1 MNHRLPAIAAFVVAT
16 ILLGCGS
23 NSWCPPWG
31 TAECNVYG
39 SGGSPASCGEGLSLW
54 ECNVV
59 GGPNTVPVGDE
70 HDHSLGASCG
80 SFYCALS
87 EADAET
93 QTGAAGDPSLSCASV
108 LPTWTS
114 CISSSCNACDDGAG
128 GMLQSSGEHC
138 AGDDAQGT
146 PPGGYSCCHGLT
158 CEGATASEMGYCAG
172 TLSVCAM
179 KPPVLIPLTTTRLRA
194 IAAAQGIGVGQMGV
208 QQNRTIGLAFEN
220 WVLTMLG
227 QIPRN
232 QMPFFSMERQ
242 TANNANGGLPKSV
255 IPEFVSP
262 LALFFWG
269 GSAPAVLQASEFW
282 EVKAVTGILSQTS
295 NRSQILGLIDVASQ
309 SPAGVSTIQPH
320 PPPTV
325 VFTTTGNTYLSQSVF
340 TTATSFNVAIWQQVV
355 FVDDAIPNDP
365 NPDLY
370 IGQLV
375 AMNPSIYGS
384 AIPVPSQPSG
394 AHSKLTSPT
403 TPPMSVPDDPDPPE
417 VD

>member
-1 MNHRLPAIAAFVVAT
+1 MNHRLLAIAVFVGAT
-16 ILLGCGS
+16 TLFGCGS

-39 SGGSPASCGEGLSLW
+39 SGGSPASCGAGLSLW
-54 ECNVV
+54 ECNIV
-59 GGPNTVPVGDE
+59 GGPNTVPVSDE

-93 QTGAAGDPSLSCASV
+93 QTGAAGDPSLSCV
-108 LPTWTS
+108 TVFPTWTS

-128 GMLQSSGEHC
+128 GMLQSSGENC

-146 PPGGYSCCHGLT
+146 PPGGPSCCHGLT

-172 TLSVCAM
+172 TLAVCAM

-194 IAAAQGIGVGQMGV
+194 IAAAQKIGFGQMGV

-220 WVLTMLG
+220 WVLTTLG

-232 QMPFFSMERQ
+232 QMSFFSMARQ
-242 TANNANGGLPKSV
+242 NANNGGLPASV

-262 LALFFWG
+262 LSLFFA
-269 GSAPAVLQASEFW
+269 GSPSPAVLAASEFW
-282 EVKAVTGILSQTS
+282 EVKAVTGTLTANS
-295 NRSQILGLIDVASQ
+295 NRSQILGLIDVASM

-325 VFTTTGNTYLSQSVF
+325 VFTTTGNTYLSQSLF
-340 TTATSFNVAIWQQVV
+340 TAATNAGVAIWQQVV
-355 FVDDAIPNDP
+355 FEDAAIENDP

-370 IGQLV
+370 IGPLDP
-375 AMNPSIYGS
+375 MNPAVYG
-384 AIPVPSQPSG
+384 AAVPIPTAASG

-403 TPPMSVPDDPDPPE
+403 TPSMAVPGDPDPPE